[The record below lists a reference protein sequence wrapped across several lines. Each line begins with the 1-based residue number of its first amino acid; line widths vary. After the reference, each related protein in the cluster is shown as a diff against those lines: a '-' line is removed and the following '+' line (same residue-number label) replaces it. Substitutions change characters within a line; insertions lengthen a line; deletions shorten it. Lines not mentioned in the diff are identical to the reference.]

1 MIRYLIILVIGTLGI
16 NVLFAQIE
24 PRKCATHLLEEQA
37 IKKNPKIKED
47 FEASIQRI
55 IQNRKLSRTTDYEIV
70 TIPVVVHVLHP
81 NLGLGIKQNLKDEVI
96 KSQIDVLNKDFRK
109 QNSDTTNTPSLFKS
123 VAADTKIQFCLATVD
138 PYCNPTNGIVRIAN
152 AKASYDVDLIDTLKK
167 LSYWPSDEYL
177 NIWIT
182 DLESGYIGYA
192 KFPYGTNLPGLEDG
206 NFNQDPRFDGV
217 VIDYTTFGNTGASL
231 KKNYNLGRTATH
243 EIGHWLGLRHT
254 WGDDNCGDDYC
265 NDTPVQNTN
274 TDACN
279 RAQTCDGS
287 SLAMMENFLDYTYD
301 ACMSL
306 FTKDQSDRIR
316 AVLEQCSSRKTL
328 IAKNS
333 CAKIPE
339 TSYNPDFEGFEND
352 TLQKYILPSPKS
364 MIASIGAYGDEGSS
378 FYIKSDTSFEII
390 QTPKLQL
397 SNPRINYLNFDVAL
411 LNKSNQVPDGDLVI
425 SYQLG
430 CSGAW
435 INFVK
440 FSAAQLVNAAGIS
453 QNLPI
458 KTDWKNKLINLSL
471 IKSGLIKLKF
481 EYINRNH
488 TNVELYL
495 DNLLFSENKSSRL
508 EITFDDSNKK
518 LIFSPKHI
526 GLKDLDVNIYSTE
539 GKLVYEHSYSQISAT
554 TLTLTDI
561 INPNEIYIVK
571 ATYDDQQY
579 TYRFLYVQQ

>member
-1 MIRYLIILVIGTLGI
+1 MIRYLIILVIGTLGT
-16 NVLFAQIE
+16 NVLYAQFE
-24 PRKCATHLLEEQA
+24 PRKCATHLLEQQE
-37 IKKNPKIKED
+37 IKRAPKIKED
-47 FEASIQRI
+47 FEKSIHRI
-55 IQNRKLSRTTDYEIV
+55 IQNRKLSRAADYEIV
-70 TIPVVVHVLHP
+70 TIPVVVHILHP
-81 NLGLGIKQNLKDEVI
+81 NLALGIKQNLKDEVI
-96 KSQIDVLNKDFRK
+96 KSQIDALNKDFRK
-109 QNSDTTNTPSLFKS
+109 LNSDTTNTPASFKS
-123 VAADTKIQFCLATVD
+123 FAADTKIQFCLASVD
-138 PYCNPTNGIVRIAN
+138 PHCNASNGIVRVAN

-182 DLESGYIGYA
+182 DLESGFIGYA
-192 KFPYGTNLPGLEDG
+192 KFPYGTSLPGLEDG
-206 NFNQDPRFDGV
+206 NLNLDPRFDGV
-217 VIDYTTFGNTGASL
+217 VIDYTTFGTTGASL

-254 WGDDNCGDDYC
+254 WGDDNCGEDYC

-306 FTKDQSDRIR
+306 FTKDQADRMR
-316 AVLEQCSSRKTL
+316 AVLEQSSSRKAL

-339 TSYNPDFEGFEND
+339 TSYIPDFEGFEND
-352 TLQKYILPSPKS
+352 TLQSYISS
-364 MIASIGAYGDEGSS
+364 ASNSSIASIGAYDVNGSS
-378 FYIKSDTSFEII
+378 LHIKSDTSFDIVQTKKI
-390 QTPKLQL
+390 QTNNPK
-397 SNPRINYLNFDVAL
+397 INYLNFDIAL

-430 CSGAW
+430 CSGDW
-435 INFVK
+435 TSFVK
-440 FSAAQLVNAAGIS
+440 FSAAQLIS
-453 QNLPI
+453 TSQGFPI
-458 KTDWKNKLINLSL
+458 KTDWKNKSLNLSL

-481 EYINRNH
+481 EYINKNH
-488 TNVELYL
+488 THVELYL
-495 DNLLFSENKSSRL
+495 DNLLFSENKSSKL
-508 EITFDDSNKK
+508 DIAFDDLNKK

-526 GLKDLDVNIYSTE
+526 GLKDLDVKIYSTE
-539 GKLVYEHSYSQISAT
+539 GKLVYQQNYSQISAT

-571 ATYDDQQY
+571 ATYDDHQY
-579 TYRFLYVQQ
+579 SYRFLYVQQ